1 VACDSSST
9 VGEEK
14 RTGFFGWVWGVVVEG
29 DVSDG
34 EAAWE
39 DWAWAKSAA
48 WVGSLGW
55 VRVEVVEGE
64 ALPRNCELRSA
75 CCLRREVRVSLRLEA
90 LLGGC

>member
-1 VACDSSST
+1 VACDSRSI

-14 RTGFFGWVWGVVVEG
+14 RTAFFGWGWGGGVDG
-29 DVSDG
+29 DG

-48 WVGSLGW
+48 REGSLGW